1 MQKTRGKLA
10 EDSRETYRRL
20 SVHPLVFLKDM
31 SQNVSQNIS
40 QTQDVSQKVSQ
51 MAEVTTP
58 RTPVTRVEPSLCLD
72 YWMGDIEKT
81 SFDQVIFS
89 SCGKVFKK
97 GIAWDGKSSWMVFD
111 RKDGIFQWV
120 LTEEFPEPGLYDD
133 PPVTMNVNNLWWNF
147 QMFERFNG
155 EEPGDPDKISVRLK
169 IFAGQWK
176 GSWSQIPFQR
186 DLVSDDGETTKLVSE
201 GNTMCYSPHDQ
212 DYEFY
217 NKSYPLRELPIYDP
231 RQNTWEDH
239 EGWTHCLEEPDW
251 VENMVSYDSPDE
263 DHEEGNEEEQLEEG
277 EIRQDSPKKDNM
289 EDLKKK
295 AEAEERARG
304 LFQEV
309 EVREDPFDGE
319 LYTKKEFV
327 DYYGTTLQWDFM
339 TEEKTFKRAVL
350 GKWILDNGSYM
361 RPEAT
366 NYLLDKMIETFL

>member
-1 MQKTRGKLA
+1 MQ
-10 EDSRETYRRL
+10 
-20 SVHPLVFLKDM
+20 
-31 SQNVSQNIS
+31 QQNIDPK
-40 QTQDVSQKVSQ
+40 T
-51 MAEVTTP
+51 MTP
-58 RTPVTRVEPSLCLD
+58 GDTLTGVDYNLGPD

-81 SFDQVIFS
+81 SFVQVIFS

-111 RKDGIFQWV
+111 RKDEIFQWV
-120 LTEEFPEPGLYDD
+120 LTEESPKSGLYDD
-133 PPVTMNVNNLWWNF
+133 PPVTMNINSLWWNF

-169 IFAGQWK
+169 IFSGQWN
-176 GSWSQIPFQR
+176 GSWSKIPFQR
-186 DLVSDDGETTKLVSE
+186 DLVSEDGEPTRLVPG

-217 NKSYPLRELPIYDP
+217 NKAYPLRELPIYDP
-231 RQNTWEDH
+231 RENTWEDN

-251 VENMVSYDSPDE
+251 IENMLSYDSLDE
-263 DHEEGNEEEQLEEG
+263 DHEEGPGEEQLEDG
-277 EIRQDSPKKDNM
+277 EVFEDAREDVSKKDNM
-289 EDLKKK
+289 EDLKRKK

-309 EVREDPFDGE
+309 VVREDPFDGN

-339 TEEKTFKRAVL
+339 SEEKTFKRAIL
-350 GKWILDNGSYM
+350 GKWILENGSYM
-361 RPEAT
+361 RPDAT

>member
-1 MQKTRGKLA
+1 
-10 EDSRETYRRL
+10 
-20 SVHPLVFLKDM
+20 M

-40 QTQDVSQKVSQ
+40 RK
-51 MAEVTTP
+51 AEATTP
-58 RTPVTRVEPSLCLD
+58 GTPVTKVEPNLCLD

-89 SCGKVFKK
+89 SCGKIFKK

-111 RKDGIFQWV
+111 RKEGIFQWV

-169 IFAGQWK
+169 IFSGQWK

-186 DLVSDDGETTKLVSE
+186 DLVSEDGETTKLVLK
-201 GNTMCYSPHDQ
+201 GNTMCFSPHDK

-295 AEAEERARG
+295 KEQAEERARG

-309 EVREDPFDGE
+309 EVREDPFDGN

-361 RPEAT
+361 RKEAT

>member
-1 MQKTRGKLA
+1 MSQN
-10 EDSRETYRRL
+10 
-20 SVHPLVFLKDM
+20 V

-40 QTQDVSQKVSQ
+40 QK
-51 MAEVTTP
+51 AEATTP
-58 RTPVTRVEPSLCLD
+58 GTPVTKVENNLLD

-89 SCGKVFKK
+89 SCGRVFRK

-120 LTEEFPEPGLYDD
+120 LTRDCPEHELYED
-133 PPVTMNVNNLWWNF
+133 PPVVMNVNCLWWNF

-186 DLVSDDGETTKLVSE
+186 DFVSEDGETTMLVPE
-201 GNTMCYSPHDQ
+201 GNTMCFSPHDK

-217 NKSYPLRELPIYDP
+217 KKAYPLRELPIYDP
-231 RQNTWEDH
+231 KKNTWEDH

-251 VENMVSYDSPDE
+251 IENMLSYDSPDE
-263 DHEEGNEEEQLEEG
+263 SHEEEKEQEEELEEG
-277 EIRQDSPKKDNM
+277 EIQEDISKKDNM

-295 AEAEERARG
+295 KAEAEERARN

-309 EVREDPFDGE
+309 EVREDPFDGN
-319 LYTKKEFV
+319 LYTKKEFL

-339 TEEKTFKRAVL
+339 TEEKTFKRSIL
-350 GKWILDNGSYM
+350 GKWIIDNGSYM

>member
-1 MQKTRGKLA
+1 
-10 EDSRETYRRL
+10 
-20 SVHPLVFLKDM
+20 M

-277 EIRQDSPKKDNM
+277 EIRQDFPKKDNM
-289 EDLKKK
+289 EDLKKKK

-304 LFQEV
+304 LFKEV